1 MPVRIRKVRGGY
13 KVSTPHGT
21 RAKKTSLAKAKS
33 QKKLLDAVEHGW
45 RPTGSKA
52 KKRGKK

>member
-21 RAKKTSLAKAKS
+21 KANKTSLAKAKS